1 MKRHIRTTAFVL
13 SAMAAVLAAP
23 VAHTEQRKLNLS
35 TNSPPNHWSSEE
47 AFVPFMTCVTD
58 RTAGAIGFE
67 YFPSSQLASTTDS
80 LSAVNSGLAEISYL
94 ALSALSDSM
103 PISGISMLP
112 DMGDSATEM
121 ATAFRRA
128 LSEDGP
134 LADEF
139 RNNRVHPLLIIM
151 TPPYQVIMRS
161 EPVRSPDDFAGK
173 KLRVS
178 GAALSLAVST
188 LGGAPVEMPPSDI
201 YVAMQ
206 QGLVDGTVLSLPSLP
221 PYSLQEVAGA
231 ASRNATLGGATAV
244 LAIDTT
250 VWDGLGTNEQEAMT
264 ECGAELESHI
274 NHYVDELNDTLAEEF
289 RSVGVEIFDL
299 TDAELKNLSTALAPV
314 RENYVM
320 RVGKRGLPAQEA
332 LEQYLHALGR

>member
-1 MKRHIRTTAFVL
+1 MKRHMRTMAFAL
-13 SAMAAVLAAP
+13 SAMAVVLAAQA
-23 VAHTEQRKLNLS
+23 AHAEQRTLNLS

-47 AFVPFMTCVTD
+47 AFVPFMNCVTD
-58 RTAGAIGFE
+58 QTAGAISFE
-67 YFPSSQLASTTDS
+67 YFPSSQLASTSES
-80 LSAVNSGLAEISYL
+80 LSAVNGGLAEISYL

-128 LSEDGP
+128 LSEGGP
-134 LADEF
+134 FAEEF
-139 RNNRVHPLLIIM
+139 RKNRVHPLLIIM

-161 EPVRSPDDFAGK
+161 EPVRRPEDFAGK

-178 GAALSLAVST
+178 GAALALAVRT
-188 LGGAPVEMPPSDI
+188 LGGAPVEMQPSDI
-201 YVAMQ
+201 YIAMQ
-206 QGLVDGTVLSLPSLP
+206 QGVVDGTVLSLPSLQ

-244 LAIDTT
+244 LSIDTA
-250 VWDGLGTNEQEAMT
+250 VWDSLDTEEQEAMT
-264 ECGAELESHI
+264 ECGSELESHI

-289 RSVGVEIFDL
+289 RSAGVEIFDL
-299 TDAELKNLSTALAPV
+299 TDAELTELSTALAPV
-314 RENYVM
+314 REDYVM
-320 RVGKRGLPAQEA
+320 RLGKRGLPAQEA
-332 LEQYLHALGR
+332 LEQYLRALGR